1 MKPIYFSPL
10 QGYTEDAYRRIHA
23 ELAGGV
29 DAYYTPFLRVEH
41 GKLRSKDMRDVR
53 PEFNEGVAVVPQ
65 IIANSAAEVD
75 LLFDYV
81 AGLDRY
87 DTIDLNMG
95 CPFPLQTRHGRG
107 AGLMSDVAKVREVVG
122 RLRLCCDEQA
132 SSGKKLVNFSVKMR
146 LGMESP
152 DEWQAV
158 LPVIEEYAPIH
169 ITMHPRV
176 AKQQYGGE
184 LYMEEFERFYE
195 SAKLP
200 IVYNGDI
207 CSLEDLRRI
216 EERYPRLKA
225 VMIGRGLLARPSLA
239 TECAEGAEWSS
250 ERRIALVTEMHNRLL
265 EHFRNIIPGEE
276 QLLSKVRTFWDY
288 MEEELGRKAFKK
300 IKKAGNMKNYL
311 RAVGELG

>member
-1 MKPIYFSPL
+1 MKSIFFSPL

-29 DAYYTPFLRVEH
+29 GTYYTPFLRVEH

-53 PEFNEGVAVVPQ
+53 PEFNAGVAVVPQ
-65 IIANSAAEVD
+65 IIANSASEVD

-107 AGLMSDVAKVREVVG
+107 AGLMSDKEKVREVVG
-122 RLRLCCDEQA
+122 RLRRRCDEQA
-132 SSGKKLVNFSVKMR
+132 ASGRKLVNFSVKMR
-146 LGMESP
+146 LGLESA
-152 DEWQAV
+152 DEWQEV
-158 LPVIEEYAPIH
+158 LPVIEEQAPIH

-184 LYMEEFERFYE
+184 LYMEEFGRFCE
-195 SAKLP
+195 SAKSA
-200 IVYNGDI
+200 IVYNGDV

-216 EERYPRLKA
+216 EECFPNLKA

-239 TECAEGAEWSS
+239 AEYAEGAEWGS